1 MEDLGFVAVGYVIFK
16 LTVGTY
22 LIRMWKRSRRARK
35 DAAAAREVTQSA

>member
-22 LIRMWKRSRRARK
+22 LFRLWRRSRQAKRE
-35 DAAAAREVTQSA
+35 AAAARQAA